1 MSDSAKTGRPVIPT
15 VAPMTPRL
23 DAIEVVVADMAAAL
37 AFYRRLG
44 IDVPDGAEAAPH
56 VDVTLPGGLR
66 LSFDTQGTIRSFDD
80 SWTPPSGGHG
90 VALAFDCGDAAGVD
104 ATHDE
109 LVAAGSH
116 SHLAPWDAF
125 WGQRYATVLDPDGN
139 AVDLFAALPGAG

>member
-1 MSDSAKTGRPVIPT
+1 MSDSAKTERPGVRT
-15 VAPMTPRL
+15 VAPMTARL

-44 IDVPDGAEAAPH
+44 IDAPDGAEAAPH

-66 LSFDTQGTIRSFDD
+66 LSFDTQDTIRSFDD
-80 SWTPPSGGHG
+80 SWTPPAGGHG
-90 VALAFDCGDAAGVD
+90 IALAFDCGDPAGVD

-109 LVAAGSH
+109 LVAAGSR

-139 AVDLFAALPGAG
+139 AVDLFAALPDAG